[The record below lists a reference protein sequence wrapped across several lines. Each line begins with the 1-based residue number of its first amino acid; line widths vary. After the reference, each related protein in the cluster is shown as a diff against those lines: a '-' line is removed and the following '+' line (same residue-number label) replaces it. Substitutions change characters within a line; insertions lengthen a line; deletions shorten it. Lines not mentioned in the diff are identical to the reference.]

1 MCQAYI
7 SVNHGIV
14 RTYDI
19 KMDSKEVVEHLVAL
33 KVMRLTKPALI
44 SPKIVTCD
52 SKDLPGNIL
61 NNYLKDDP
69 TSVTQM
75 ETLAAG
81 QFLLLPQSFGNIY
94 LGETFSCY
102 VCVHNET
109 KQPVQSVSIKAD
121 LQTNSQRIPLT
132 TQQNH
137 SPTMLDVDETLS
149 DVIHHE
155 VKDLGTHI
163 LVCEVTYMSNYNTLT
178 SFRKFFKFEVM
189 KPLDVKTKFYNAES
203 DDVYLEAQVQ
213 NITSGPITLE
223 EVLLESSQQ
232 FSVKSLNEIESG
244 VSVFGDITLLQPQES
259 CQYLYCLTPK
269 ENIAK
274 EIKLLT
280 AAKNIGKFDIVWRSN
295 LGEKGRL
302 QTSQLQRMTTEYG
315 DVRLTYE
322 MLPNKATVDEPFDFK
337 CKIVN
342 ASERTLNLILK
353 LRSLQDSSLLWCG
366 ISNRKL
372 GPLEPGKSIY
382 VNLTALPINTGLHN
396 ITGLSLV
403 DLFLKRTYDYDY
415 LASIYVC

>member
-1 MCQAYI
+1 
-7 SVNHGIV
+7 
-14 RTYDI
+14 
-19 KMDSKEVVEHLVAL
+19 MDPKEVVEHLVAL

-61 NNYLKDDP
+61 NNYLKDDA

-109 KQPVQSVSIKAD
+109 NQPVQSVSIKAD

-132 TQQNH
+132 TQQSQ

-163 LVCEVTYMSNYNTLT
+163 LVCEVTYMSNYSTLA

-223 EVLLESSQQ
+223 QVSLESSQQ
-232 FSVKSLNEIESG
+232 FTVKSLNEIDG
-244 VSVFGDITLLQPQES
+244 NQTVFGEITLLQPQES

-269 ENIAK
+269 GNIAK

-322 MLPNKATVDEPFDFK
+322 MLPSKVTVDEPFDFK

-342 ASERTLNLILK
+342 ASERSLNLILK
-353 LRSLQDSSLLWCG
+353 LRSLPDSSLLWCG

-372 GPLEPGKSIY
+372 GPLEPGKSTY
-382 VNLTALPINTGLHN
+382 VSLTAVPINTGLHN
-396 ITGLSLV
+396 ISGLSLV

-415 LASIYVC
+415 LASIYVN

>member
-1 MCQAYI
+1 
-7 SVNHGIV
+7 
-14 RTYDI
+14 
-19 KMDSKEVVEHLVAL
+19 MDGKEVIEHLVAL

-52 SKDLPGNIL
+52 FKDLPGNIL
-61 NNYLKDDP
+61 NNYLKDDA
-69 TSVTQM
+69 TSVVQM

-109 KQPVQSVSIKAD
+109 NQPVQSVSIKAD
-121 LQTNSQRIPLT
+121 LQTSSYRIPLT
-132 TQQNH
+132 TQQNTA
-137 SPTMLDVDETLS
+137 PLKLDVDETLS

-163 LVCEVTYMSNYNTLT
+163 LVCEVTYMSNYNTLA

-203 DDVYLEAQVQ
+203 DDVFVEAQVQ
-213 NITSGPITLE
+213 NITSGPIILE
-223 EVLLESSQQ
+223 QVSLETSPQ
-232 FSVKSLNEIESG
+232 FTVKSLNEDSDG
-244 VSVFGDITLLQPQES
+244 KSVFGDVTLLQTQES

-269 ENIAK
+269 DNILK
-274 EIKLLT
+274 DIKLIA
-280 AAKNIGKFDIVWRSN
+280 AAKNIGKLDIVWRSN

-302 QTSQLQRMTTEYG
+302 QTSQLKRMTTDYG
-315 DVRLTYE
+315 DIRVTYE
-322 MLPNKATVDEPFDFK
+322 NLSSKVPVDEPFNFK

-342 ASERTLNLILK
+342 ASDRTLDLILK
-353 LRSLQDSSLLWCG
+353 LRSLPDSSLLWCG

-372 GPLEPGKSIY
+372 GPLEPGKVIFI
-382 VNLTALPINTGLHN
+382 NLTALPINSGLHN
-396 ITGLSLV
+396 IRGVSLV
-403 DLFLKRTYDYDY
+403 DLFLKRTYDYDD
-415 LASIYVC
+415 LASIFVY

>member
-1 MCQAYI
+1 
-7 SVNHGIV
+7 
-14 RTYDI
+14 
-19 KMDSKEVVEHLVAL
+19 MDTKEVVDHLVAL

-52 SKDLPGNIL
+52 FKDLPGNIL
-61 NNYLKDDP
+61 NNFLKDDA
-69 TSVTQM
+69 TSVVQM

-109 KQPVQSVSIKAD
+109 SQAVQSVSIKAD
-121 LQTNSQRIPLT
+121 LQTSSQRIPLS
-132 TQQNH
+132 TQNQ
-137 SPTMLDVDETLS
+137 SPVMLDVDETLG

-163 LVCEVTYMSNYNTLT
+163 LVCEVTYMSNYNTLA

-203 DDVYLEAQVQ
+203 DDVFLETQIQ

-223 EVLLESSQQ
+223 QVSLESSQH
-232 FSVKSLNEIESG
+232 FSVQSLNE
-244 VSVFGDITLLQPQES
+244 VDKDLSVFGYVTLLQPQES
-259 CQYLYCLTPK
+259 CQYLYRLTPK
-269 ENIAK
+269 ETISSETKLIIAP
-274 EIKLLT
+274 
-280 AAKNIGKFDIVWRSN
+280 KNIGKLDIVWRSN

-302 QTSQLQRMTTEYG
+302 QTSQLQRITPDYG
-315 DVRLTYE
+315 DIRLLYE
-322 MLPNKATVDEPFDFK
+322 DLPSKVSVNEPFDFK

-342 ASERTLNLILK
+342 ASERTLDLILK

-372 GPLEPGKSIY
+372 GPLEPGGVKYID
-382 VNLTALPINTGLHN
+382 LTALPISTGLHV
-396 ITGLSLV
+396 ITGVSLV
-403 DLFLKRTYDYDY
+403 DLFLKRTYDYDD
-415 LASIYVC
+415 LASVFVF

>member
-1 MCQAYI
+1 MEP
-7 SVNHGIV
+7 
-14 RTYDI
+14 
-19 KMDSKEVVEHLVAL
+19 KEAVEHLVAL

-61 NNYLKDDP
+61 NNFLKDDA
-69 TSVTQM
+69 TAVTQM

-109 KQPVQSVSIKAD
+109 NQPVQSVSIKAD

-132 TQQNH
+132 TQQSL
-137 SPTMLDVDETLS
+137 SPIMLDVDETLS

-163 LVCEVTYMSNYNTLT
+163 LVCEVTYMSNYNTLA

-223 EVLLESSQQ
+223 QVALESSQQ
-232 FSVKSLNEIESG
+232 FTVTSLNEINGG
-244 VSVFGDITLLQPQES
+244 VSVFGDVTLLQPQES
-259 CQYLYCLTPK
+259 CQYLYCLTPR
-269 ENIAK
+269 EHISK
-274 EIKLLT
+274 EIKLLS
-280 AAKNIGKFDIVWRSN
+280 AAKNIGKLDIVWRSN

-302 QTSQLQRMTTEYG
+302 QTSQLQRMTSDYG
-315 DVRLTYE
+315 DIRVTYE
-322 MLPNKATVDEPFDFK
+322 KLPNKVSVDEPFDFR

-342 ASERTLNLILK
+342 ASERTLDLILK
-353 LRSLQDSSLLWCG
+353 LRSLNDSSLLWCG

-372 GPLEPGKSIY
+372 GPLEPGNSIF
-382 VNLTALPINTGLHN
+382 VDLTALPINTGLHN
-396 ITGLSLV
+396 ITGISLV

-415 LASIYVC
+415 LASVYVH

>member
-1 MCQAYI
+1 
-7 SVNHGIV
+7 
-14 RTYDI
+14 
-19 KMDSKEVVEHLVAL
+19 MDPKDVAEQLVAL
-33 KVMRLTKPALI
+33 KVMRLTKPALV
-44 SPKIVTCD
+44 SPRIVTCD

-61 NNYLKDDP
+61 NNYLKDDA

-75 ETLAAG
+75 ETLTAG

-109 KQPVQSVSIKAD
+109 NQPVQSVSIKAD
-121 LQTNSQRIPLT
+121 LQTNSQRIPLS
-132 TQQNH
+132 TQQ
-137 SPTMLDVDETLS
+137 SQIPVLLGVEETLS

-163 LVCEVTYMSNYNTLT
+163 LVCEVTYMSHYNTLA

-223 EVLLESSQQ
+223 QVALESSQQ
-232 FSVKSLNEIESG
+232 FTVKSLNECG
-244 VSVFGDITLLQPQES
+244 DGLSVFGDITLLQPQES
-259 CQYLYCLTPK
+259 CQYLYCLTPR

-274 EIKLLT
+274 EVKLLA
-280 AAKNIGKFDIVWRSN
+280 AAKNIGKLDIVWRSN

-302 QTSQLQRMTTEYG
+302 QTSQLQRMTPDYG
-315 DVRLTYE
+315 DIRLTYE
-322 MLPNKATVDEPFDFK
+322 RLPNKVSIDKAFDFR

-342 ASERTLNLILK
+342 ASDRTLDLILK
-353 LRSLQDSSLLWCG
+353 LRSQHDSSLLWCG

-372 GPLEPGKSIY
+372 GPLEPGGSVL

-396 ITGLSLV
+396 ITGISLV
-403 DLFLKRTYDYDY
+403 DLFLKRTYEYDD
-415 LASIYVC
+415 LASVFVN

>member
-1 MCQAYI
+1 
-7 SVNHGIV
+7 
-14 RTYDI
+14 
-19 KMDSKEVVEHLVAL
+19 MDAKEVVEHLVAL

-44 SPKIVTCD
+44 SPNIVTCD

-61 NNYLKDDP
+61 NNFLKDDA

-109 KQPVQSVSIKAD
+109 NQPVQSVSIKAD
-121 LQTNSQRIPLT
+121 LQTNSQRIVLT
-132 TQQNH
+132 TQQSQN
-137 SPTMLDVDETLS
+137 PTMLDVEETLS

-163 LVCEVTYMSNYNTLT
+163 LVCEVTYMSNYSTLA

-213 NITSGPITLE
+213 NITSGPIILE
-223 EVLLESSQQ
+223 QVSLESSHQ
-232 FSVKSLNEIESG
+232 FNVESLNEVDDG
-244 VSVFGDITLLQPQES
+244 TSVFGEVTLLQSQES
-259 CQYLYCLTPK
+259 CQYLYCLSPK
-269 ENIAK
+269 EHISK
-274 EIKLLT
+274 EIKLLA
-280 AAKNIGKFDIVWRSN
+280 AAKNIGKLDIVWRSN

-302 QTSQLQRMTTEYG
+302 QTSQLQRKTPEYG
-315 DVRLTYE
+315 DIRVTFE
-322 MLPNKATVDEPFDFK
+322 NLPSKVPVDQPFDVT

-342 ASERTLNLILK
+342 ASERTLDLILK
-353 LRSLQDSSLLWCG
+353 LRSIQDASLLWCG

-372 GPLEPGKSIY
+372 GPIEPGSNIC
-382 VNLTALPINTGLHN
+382 VNLTALPINTGLYSLN
-396 ITGLSLV
+396 GVSLV
-403 DLFLKRTYDYDY
+403 DLFLKRTYDYDD
-415 LASIYVC
+415 LASVFVCQ

>member
-1 MCQAYI
+1 
-7 SVNHGIV
+7 
-14 RTYDI
+14 
-19 KMDSKEVVEHLVAL
+19 MDPKEVVEHLVAL

-61 NNYLKDDP
+61 NNYLKEDA

-109 KQPVQSVSIKAD
+109 NQPVQSVSIKAD
-121 LQTNSQRIPLT
+121 LQTNSQRIPLS
-132 TQQNH
+132 TQQSH

-163 LVCEVTYMSNYNTLT
+163 LVCEVTYMSNYNTLA

-223 EVLLESSQQ
+223 QVSLESSQQ
-232 FSVKSLNEIESG
+232 FSVKSLNEIVSENEG
-244 VSVFGDITLLQPQES
+244 LSVFGDITLLQPQES

-322 MLPNKATVDEPFDFK
+322 LLPSKATVDEPFDFK

-353 LRSLQDSSLLWCG
+353 LRSLPDSSMLWCG
-366 ISNRKL
+366 VSNRKL
-372 GPLEPGKSIY
+372 GPLEPGKSVY

>member
-1 MCQAYI
+1 ME
-7 SVNHGIV
+7 
-14 RTYDI
+14 
-19 KMDSKEVVEHLVAL
+19 SKEVSEQLVAL

-44 SPKIVTCD
+44 CPKIVTCD

-61 NNYLKDDP
+61 NNFLKDDA

-109 KQPVQSVSIKAD
+109 NQPVASVSIKAD
-121 LQTNSQRIPLT
+121 LQTNSQRIPLS
-132 TQQNH
+132 TQQNQI
-137 SPTMLDVDETLS
+137 PVLLGVDETLS

-163 LVCEVTYMSNYNTLT
+163 LVCEVTYMSTYSTLV

-213 NITSGPITLE
+213 NTTSGPITLE
-223 EVLLESSQQ
+223 QVALESSQQ
-232 FSVKSLNEIESG
+232 FTVKSLNDCGDDE
-244 VSVFGDITLLQPQES
+244 SVFGDITLLQPQES

-269 ENIAK
+269 ENISK
-274 EIKLLT
+274 EIKLLA
-280 AAKNIGKFDIVWRSN
+280 AAKNIGKLDIVWRSN

-302 QTSQLQRMTTEYG
+302 QTSQLQRMTPDYG
-315 DVRLTYE
+315 DIRLTYE
-322 MLPNKATVDEPFDFK
+322 KLPNRVEIDKAFDFK
-337 CKIVN
+337 AKIVN
-342 ASERTLNLILK
+342 ASDRTLDLILK
-353 LRSLQDSSLLWCG
+353 LRSHEESSLLWCG

-372 GPLEPGKSIY
+372 GPLEPGASVFI
-382 VNLTALPINTGLHN
+382 NLTALPINTGLHH
-396 ITGLSLV
+396 ITGISLV
-403 DLFLKRTYDYDY
+403 DLFLKRTYDYDD
-415 LASIYVC
+415 LASVFVN

>member
-1 MCQAYI
+1 
-7 SVNHGIV
+7 
-14 RTYDI
+14 
-19 KMDSKEVVEHLVAL
+19 MDPKDVAEQLVAL
-33 KVMRLTKPALI
+33 KVMRLTKPALV
-44 SPKIVTCD
+44 SPRIVTCD

-61 NNYLKDDP
+61 NNYLKDDA

-75 ETLAAG
+75 ETLTAG

-109 KQPVQSVSIKAD
+109 NQPVQSVSIKAD
-121 LQTNSQRIPLT
+121 LQTNSQRIPLS
-132 TQQNH
+132 TQQ
-137 SPTMLDVDETLS
+137 SQIPVLLGVEETLS
-149 DVIHHE
+149 DIIHHE

-163 LVCEVTYMSNYNTLT
+163 LVCEVTYMSHYNTLA

-223 EVLLESSQQ
+223 QVALESSQQ
-232 FSVKSLNEIESG
+232 FTVKSLNECG
-244 VSVFGDITLLQPQES
+244 DGLSVFGDITLLQPQES
-259 CQYLYCLTPK
+259 CQYLYCLTPR

-274 EIKLLT
+274 EVKLLA
-280 AAKNIGKFDIVWRSN
+280 AAKNIGKLDIVWRSN

-302 QTSQLQRMTTEYG
+302 QTSQLQRMTPDYG
-315 DVRLTYE
+315 DIRLTYE
-322 MLPNKATVDEPFDFK
+322 RLPNKVSIDKAFDFR

-342 ASERTLNLILK
+342 ASDRTLDLILK
-353 LRSLQDSSLLWCG
+353 LRSQHDSSLLWCG

-372 GPLEPGKSIY
+372 GPLEPGGSVL

-396 ITGLSLV
+396 ITGISLV
-403 DLFLKRTYDYDY
+403 DLFLKRTYEYDD
-415 LASIYVC
+415 LASVFVN

>member
-1 MCQAYI
+1 
-7 SVNHGIV
+7 
-14 RTYDI
+14 
-19 KMDSKEVVEHLVAL
+19 MDPKEVVEHLVAL

-61 NNYLKDDP
+61 NNYLKDDA

-109 KQPVQSVSIKAD
+109 NQPVQSVSIKAD
-121 LQTNSQRIPLT
+121 LQTNSQRIPLS
-132 TQQNH
+132 TQQSH

-163 LVCEVTYMSNYNTLT
+163 LVCEVTYMSNYSTLA

-223 EVLLESSQQ
+223 QVSLESSQQ
-232 FSVKSLNEIESG
+232 FSVKSLNEIVDG
-244 VSVFGDITLLQPQES
+244 LSVFGDITLLQPQES

-274 EIKLLT
+274 EIKLLS

-322 MLPNKATVDEPFDFK
+322 MLPSKATVDEPFDFK

-353 LRSLQDSSLLWCG
+353 LRSLPDSSMLWCG

-372 GPLEPGKSIY
+372 GPLEPGKSVY

>member
-1 MCQAYI
+1 
-7 SVNHGIV
+7 
-14 RTYDI
+14 
-19 KMDSKEVVEHLVAL
+19 MDGKEVIEHLVAL

-52 SKDLPGNIL
+52 FKDLPGNIL
-61 NNYLKDDP
+61 NNFLKDDA
-69 TSVTQM
+69 TSVVQM

-109 KQPVQSVSIKAD
+109 NQPVQSVSIKAD
-121 LQTNSQRIPLT
+121 LQTSSYRIPLT
-132 TQQNH
+132 TQQN
-137 SPTMLDVDETLS
+137 SAPLMLDVDETLS

-163 LVCEVTYMSNYNTLT
+163 LVCEVTYMSNYNTLA

-203 DDVYLEAQVQ
+203 DDVFVEAQVQ
-213 NITSGPITLE
+213 NITSGPIILE
-223 EVLLESSQQ
+223 QVSLETSPQ
-232 FSVKSLNEIESG
+232 FTVKSLNEDSDG
-244 VSVFGDITLLQPQES
+244 LSVFGDVTLLQSQES

-269 ENIAK
+269 DNILQD
-274 EIKLLT
+274 IKLIA
-280 AAKNIGKFDIVWRSN
+280 AAKNIGKLDIVWRSN

-302 QTSQLQRMTTEYG
+302 QTSQLKRMTTDYG
-315 DVRLTYE
+315 DIRVTYE
-322 MLPNKATVDEPFDFK
+322 NLASKVPVDEPFNFK

-342 ASERTLNLILK
+342 ASDRTLDLILK
-353 LRSLQDSSLLWCG
+353 LRSLPDSSLLWCG

-372 GPLEPGKSIY
+372 GPLEPGKVTFI
-382 VNLTALPINTGLHN
+382 NLTALPINSGLHN
-396 ITGLSLV
+396 IRGVSLV
-403 DLFLKRTYDYDY
+403 DLFLKRTYDYDD
-415 LASIYVC
+415 LASIYVY

>member
-1 MCQAYI
+1 MEP
-7 SVNHGIV
+7 
-14 RTYDI
+14 
-19 KMDSKEVVEHLVAL
+19 KEAVEHLVAL

-61 NNYLKDDP
+61 NNFLKDDA
-69 TSVTQM
+69 TAVTQM

-109 KQPVQSVSIKAD
+109 NQPVQSVSIKAD

-132 TQQNH
+132 TQQSL
-137 SPTMLDVDETLS
+137 SPIMLDVDETLS

-163 LVCEVTYMSNYNTLT
+163 LVCEVTYMSNYNTLA

-223 EVLLESSQQ
+223 QVALESSQQ
-232 FSVKSLNEIESG
+232 FTVTSLNEINGG
-244 VSVFGDITLLQPQES
+244 VSVFGDVTLLQPQES
-259 CQYLYCLTPK
+259 CQYLYCLTPR
-269 ENIAK
+269 EHISK
-274 EIKLLT
+274 EIKLLS
-280 AAKNIGKFDIVWRSN
+280 AAKNIGKLDIVWRSN

-302 QTSQLQRMTTEYG
+302 QTSQLQRMTSDYG
-315 DVRLTYE
+315 DIRVTYE
-322 MLPNKATVDEPFDFK
+322 KLPNKVSVDEPFDFR

-342 ASERTLNLILK
+342 ASERTLDLILK
-353 LRSLQDSSLLWCG
+353 LRSLNDSSLLWCG

-372 GPLEPGKSIY
+372 GPLEPGNSIF
-382 VNLTALPINTGLHN
+382 VDLTALPINTGLHI
-396 ITGLSLV
+396 ITGISLV

-415 LASIYVC
+415 LASVYVH

>member
-1 MCQAYI
+1 MI
-7 SVNHGIV
+7 WLTVNVI
-14 RTYDI
+14 
-19 KMDSKEVVEHLVAL
+19 MDLKEVVDHLVAL

-44 SPKIVTCD
+44 SPRIVTCD

-61 NNYLKDDP
+61 NNYLKDDA
-69 TSVTQM
+69 TAVTQM

-109 KQPVQSVSIKAD
+109 SQPVQSVSIKAD
-121 LQTNSQRIPLT
+121 LQTNYQRIPLT
-132 TQQNH
+132 TQQNQ
-137 SPTMLDVDETLS
+137 SPIMLDVDETLS

-163 LVCEVTYMSNYNTLT
+163 LVCEVTYMSNYNTLA

-223 EVLLESSQQ
+223 QVSLESSQQ
-232 FSVKSLNEIESG
+232 FSVRSLNEINDNI
-244 VSVFGDITLLQPQES
+244 SVFGDVTLLQPQES
-259 CQYLYCLTPK
+259 CQYLYCLTPR
-269 ENIAK
+269 ENISK
-274 EIKLLT
+274 EIKLLA
-280 AAKNIGKFDIVWRSN
+280 AAKNIGKLDIVWRSN

-302 QTSQLQRMTTEYG
+302 QTSQLQRMTPDYG
-315 DVRLTYE
+315 DLRVTYE
-322 MLPNKATVDEPFDFK
+322 RLPSKVAVDEQFDFR
-337 CKIVN
+337 CKITN
-342 ASERTLNLILK
+342 ASERTLDLILK

-366 ISNRKL
+366 VSNRKL
-372 GPLEPGKSIY
+372 GPLEPGNSMTIT
-382 VNLTALPINTGLHN
+382 LTALPINTGLHD
-396 ITGLSLV
+396 IAGVSLV
-403 DLFLKRTYDYDY
+403 DLFLKRTYDYDD
-415 LASIYVC
+415 LASVYVC